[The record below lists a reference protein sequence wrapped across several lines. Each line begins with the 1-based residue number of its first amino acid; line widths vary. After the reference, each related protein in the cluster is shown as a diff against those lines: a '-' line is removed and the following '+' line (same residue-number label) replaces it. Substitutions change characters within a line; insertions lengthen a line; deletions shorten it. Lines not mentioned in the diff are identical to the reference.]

1 MPYHLRITRTAWKRR
16 RPDIVALGK
25 SADWI
30 EETIAAPRR
39 QGRDIFVE
47 GHVLSWDDIDSI
59 RITET
64 DQAIADQM
72 ARSAA
77 ARTGGDVVLL
87 DRFGRDVT
95 EQFLTGLP
103 GSRPDP
109 EPSKT
114 ATFAA
119 NRKAV
124 MVIYGHDGE
133 ANTALFDWLRSIG
146 LQPQEW
152 SQLIHASGSAS
163 PYIGQVLDHALRD
176 VQAVIAFFTPD
187 ERVTA
192 AAPPGSQGTWRFQ
205 ARPNVLIE
213 AGMAL
218 STHPTRTILVVL
230 GSQELPSD
238 LSGRHYVRLSHTAGQ
253 PLHDLAGRLRDAGC
267 EPDTTGT
274 DWLNPARF
282 PDRDTI
288 TPPVPAQHTTPAPEP
303 PKPATSSGGAST
315 SSGER
320 REQAERT
327 PREDYEARQVL
338 VTVEH
343 KEHPGLGHDFNRR
356 ITLSAPH
363 ACPVKQVEGCMVI
376 SDSGT
381 FTIIGFGHVG
391 DEPSVDEQRVY
402 YSFWAEAPARAP
414 AAAPIMRWVDWHG
427 NRYYQYRHYTQR
439 FRQNTDWME
448 AVQQIDTW
456 IRTGPNPD

>member
-1 MPYHLRITRTAWKRR
+1 MPYHLRITPRARKRR

-30 EETIAAPRR
+30 EENIAAPRR

-47 GHVLSWDDIDSI
+47 GQVLSWEDIDRI

-64 DQAIADQM
+64 DQDIADQI
-72 ARSAA
+72 ARSSAA
-77 ARTGGDVVLL
+77 GTGGDVVLL
-87 DRFGRDVT
+87 ARFGHDVT
-95 EQFLTGLP
+95 EQFLTGSP

-109 EPSKT
+109 DPSKT

-124 MVIYGHDGE
+124 MVIYGHDAE

-163 PYIGQVLDHALRD
+163 PYIGQVLDQALRD

-192 AAPPGSQGTWRFQ
+192 AAAPPGSQSTWRFQ
-205 ARPNVLIE
+205 PRPNVLIE

-218 STHPTRTILVVL
+218 SAHPTRTILVVL

-238 LSGRHYVRLSHTAGQ
+238 LSGRHYVRLSHTAVQ

-267 EPDTTGT
+267 EPDTAGT

-282 PDRDTI
+282 PDRDTAI
-288 TPPVPAQHTTPAPEP
+288 PPAPAQHTTP
-303 PKPATSSGGAST
+303 
-315 SSGER
+315 
-320 REQAERT
+320 
-327 PREDYEARQVL
+327 D
-338 VTVEH
+338 
-343 KEHPGLGHDFNRR
+343 
-356 ITLSAPH
+356 
-363 ACPVKQVEGCMVI
+363 
-376 SDSGT
+376 DSG
-381 FTIIGFGHVG
+381 
-391 DEPSVDEQRVY
+391 
-402 YSFWAEAPARAP
+402 
-414 AAAPIMRWVDWHG
+414 
-427 NRYYQYRHYTQR
+427 
-439 FRQNTDWME
+439 
-448 AVQQIDTW
+448 
-456 IRTGPNPD
+456 